1 MDTIGQTHKFKV
13 PSYNFTAKRQTINV
27 TKGVCPSVLP
37 LIRVVAAAL
46 SDAVVEIAH
55 ALGAVQVCNTA
66 IGGARSTWSSAETS
80 ASSIESDVQ
89 EKAKYETS
97 LNQPQS
103 TNPNHGFLMEP
114 LSIFIEVVT
123 FFHKIYLWFLFV
135 FHLFFF
141 FETLLSSTFFFAFFQ
156 LQKVW

>member
-1 MDTIGQTHKFKV
+1 MNGYNWQTHKFKV

-141 FETLLSSTFFFAFFQ
+141 F
-156 LQKVW
+156 